1 MNAEAH
7 EIEAHSSRDGD
18 APLSESRVERVEA
31 ELAELRADVPEV
43 LGAAVVSAE
52 GFLLASTLP
61 RDADE
66 ELISA
71 MAATL
76 LGAGE
81 RVAWK
86 ILGGDLTQALVRG
99 RLGWL
104 VLCAIGRD
112 AALAA
117 LATPDARV
125 GVVLLEAKR
134 HAARLRRIV

>member
-1 MNAEAH
+1 MHAEAD
-7 EIEAHSSRDGD
+7 EIEPLSSGDGD
-18 APLSESRVERVEA
+18 GPRAESRVERVEA

-43 LGAAVVSAE
+43 IGAAVLSAE

-66 ELISA
+66 ELIAA
-71 MAATL
+71 MAAAL
-76 LGAGE
+76 LGTGD

-86 ILGGDLTQALVRG
+86 VLGGELTQALVRG

-134 HAARLRRIV
+134 HAARLTRII

>member
-1 MNAEAH
+1 MNAEAD
-7 EIEAHSSRDGD
+7 EIEPLSCGDGD
-18 APLSESRVERVEA
+18 APRAESRVERVEA

-52 GFLLASTLP
+52 GFLFASTLP

-66 ELISA
+66 ELIAA
-71 MAATL
+71 MAAAL
-76 LGAGE
+76 LGTGE
-81 RVAWK
+81 RVAGK
-86 ILGGDLTQALVRG
+86 VLGGELTQALVRG

-112 AALAA
+112 AVLAA

-134 HAARLRRIV
+134 HAARLTRIV